1 MSKWK
6 ERIPEG
12 WKWHG
17 MRWKGSQEFPVFV
30 FKNIHTGFTK
40 GFSGWVV
47 QPPTKDVAVDLLIEY
62 IKKEYNGF

>member
-6 ERIPEG
+6 ERIPED

-17 MRWKGSQEFPVFV
+17 MRWKGPKEFPVFV

-40 GFSGWVV
+40 GFSAWVV
-47 QPPTKDVAVDLLIEY
+47 
-62 IKKEYNGF
+62 